1 MRKKREENETTSNI
15 LLSNEKKVKY
25 IHLFITLIQLVF
37 DFKMLF
43 LTLFGDIK
51 VIKVTK
57 LKKQRQR
64 KIKIGFFCYLNQQQ
78 NPRENNLYYSGNAT
92 IDFSIN

>member
-1 MRKKREENETTSNI
+1 MK
-15 LLSNEKKVKY
+15 KKVKY
-25 IHLFITLIQLVF
+25 IYLFITLIQLVF
-37 DFKMLF
+37 NFKMLF

-78 NPRENNLYYSGNAT
+78 KARENNLYYSGNAT